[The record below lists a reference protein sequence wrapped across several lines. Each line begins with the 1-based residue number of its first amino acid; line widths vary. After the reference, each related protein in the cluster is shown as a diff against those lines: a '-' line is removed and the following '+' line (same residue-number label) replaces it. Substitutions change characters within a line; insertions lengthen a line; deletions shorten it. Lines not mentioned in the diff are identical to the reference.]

1 MMKNLLTHF
10 IVWIIVCV
18 LCGPLHAADKNL
30 SFAKDVAPVLKTFC
44 LDCHNKEVQEAN
56 TRLDNLNPD
65 MLNGPDAERWHHAL
79 NMINLGKMPP
89 EDSEQPDEEALV
101 RMIEWIQ
108 GELSKAIEKRQ
119 TSSRA
124 VMRRLTTTQY
134 TNSLQQL
141 LGVTVNFGDALPE
154 DAKSQSGF
162 SNNGSVLQ
170 ATPLHLEYYQRIA
183 REALDQAIFT
193 EKPEVVRYKLRMGTD
208 IGKSLPNEK
217 KAGRFG
223 GYVSQPV
230 DTSHLIPYVLDS
242 NGNEVAVDPT
252 AREGRYAN
260 VLHNL
265 GIGMRGSDR
274 NRYEMAANGML
285 LDSAVPHQE
294 VAPGSWHGPS
304 PNLKMLIRRD
314 FPARGSF
321 ALRVRAAQVD
331 SKQPPL
337 QSTYGNVEPQSTIE
351 NKEVTHRKH
360 AVVFSVDQAKK
371 LTRVELKDG
380 FLVTKDKSN
389 PSRAAQYT
397 INLDSPDV
405 FHIDVVRSA
414 LANDPKVDFSFELV
428 QHNTKLNRKYEKKND
443 DASLELFA
451 SSLGIM
457 ALPKGETTILLKWN
471 ADIKLGDLALTPLA
485 DDHKIRRQREE
496 QVAAYQDQWQQD
508 NVRTAA
514 LQVSLGNRTDDGQDA
529 QRFGSI
535 QPITT
540 AHNEFLTYEFTGR
553 LENLPT
559 PQVDLNEMSDLANIM
574 VLTVWNGDFIKDRSK
589 SGSRIIVE
597 SMEFEAPY
605 FPEWPPESHKAVFF
619 DSPNSENKDIYTR
632 EILAS
637 FMAKAFRRPVEK
649 AEVDLYHEFWLS
661 ICGDHDT
668 YEGSVKETL
677 VAVLCS
683 PKFLFM
689 AESDAERKTKSQ
701 REHELASRLS
711 YFLWNSPPDQR
722 LYELAAKNQL
732 SDNLTDEIQRMIAQP
747 QIMEFSKSFCDQ
759 WLKIYRHKE
768 MLVDVRKH
776 PAFTRFVKEDMA
788 KETYY
793 FFTHALQNNL
803 KISTLIDSDFV
814 MVNQNLAEY
823 YGIPNVIGTEFRAV
837 PVSADL
843 GRGGLLTQG
852 SFLSGHS
859 DGTQAHPIKRAV
871 WLMERIL
878 GESPPPPPPNVPDL
892 EQKEK
897 NTNLTIAQQLEI
909 HRDNV
914 SCRNCHQKLDPY
926 GLVFED
932 FNGAGLLNGNAGSNP
947 STKVALP
954 TGVTVNGVAQMKQ
967 YILESEKVKYTRSLV
982 EHLLAYALGRDMS
995 FVDEEEIDQIVDNVI
1010 NRGSNFHV
1018 VMEEVITS
1026 PLFRQQRRSR

>member
-1 MMKNLLTHF
+1 MKTFTTLST
-10 IVWIIVCV
+10 VCTIVCV
-18 LCGPLHAADKNL
+18 FCGSLNAADKTL

-44 LDCHNKEVQEAN
+44 YDCHNKDVQEAN
-56 TRLDNLNPD
+56 TRIDNLNPN
-65 MLNGPDAERWHHAL
+65 MINGPDAERWHHVL

-89 EDSEQPDEEALV
+89 KDSEQPDEDSLV

-108 GELSKAIEKRQ
+108 GELTKAIELRQ
-119 TSSRA
+119 TSNRA

-141 LGVTVNFGDALPE
+141 LGVTVDFGNALPE

-162 SNNGSVLQ
+162 SNNASVLQ

-193 EKPEVVRYKLRMGTD
+193 EKPEVVRYRIQMGTE
-208 IGKSLPNEK
+208 IGRSLPNEK

-230 DTSHLIPYVLDS
+230 DTNHLIPYVLD
-242 NGNEVAVDPT
+242 NIGNEVAVDPS

-260 VLHNL
+260 VLQNL

-314 FPARGSF
+314 FPAKGTF

-331 SKQPPL
+331 SKQPSL
-337 QSTYGNVEPQSTIE
+337 QATYGNVEPQSTIE
-351 NKEVTHRKH
+351 NS
-360 AVVFSVDQAKK
+360 VVSHQQNAIVLSPEQAKK

-389 PSRAAQYT
+389 PNRAAQYT
-397 INLDSPDV
+397 LNLDTPDV
-405 FHIDVVRSA
+405 FHIDIIRSA
-414 LANDPKVDFSFELV
+414 LTDDPKVDFNFELV
-428 QHNTKLNRKYEKKND
+428 QRNSKLNRKYEKKND
-443 DASLELFA
+443 DQNAVLFA
-451 SSLGIM
+451 SGLGIM
-457 ALPKGETTILLKWN
+457 SLPKGETTILLKWN
-471 ADIKLGDLALTPLA
+471 ADLNIGDLALTPLA
-485 DDHKIRRQREE
+485 TDHKIRRQREE
-496 QVAAYQDQWQQD
+496 QFAAYQSQWEQD
-508 NVRTAA
+508 NARTAA

-529 QRFGSI
+529 QGFDRV

-540 AHNEFLTYEFTGR
+540 AHNEFLTYEFIGR

-589 SGSRIIVE
+589 SGSRVIVE

-605 FPEWPPESHKAVFF
+605 FPEWPPASHKAVFF
-619 DSPNSENKDIYTR
+619 DSPNSDNEDVYTR
-632 EILAS
+632 EVLES

-649 AEVDLYHEFWLS
+649 GEVDLYHEFWLS
-661 ICGDHDT
+661 ICGDHET
-668 YEGSVKETL
+668 YEASVKETL

-689 AESDAERKTKSQ
+689 AESDAERKTKTQ

-711 YFLWNSPPDQR
+711 YFLWNSPPDER
-722 LYELAAKNQL
+722 LYELASKNQL
-732 SDNLTDEIQRMIAQP
+732 RDNLEDEIQRMIAQP
-747 QIMEFSKSFCDQ
+747 QVIEFSKSFCDQ
-759 WLKIYRHKE
+759 WLKLYRHKE
-768 MLVDVRKH
+768 MLVDVRKY

-788 KETYY
+788 KETYH

-803 KISTLIDSDFV
+803 KLSTLIDSDFV

-823 YGIPNVIGTEFRAV
+823 YGIPDVIGAEFRAV
-837 PVSADL
+837 PVSADI

-897 NTNLTIAQQLEI
+897 NANLTIAQQLAI

-914 SCRNCHQKLDPY
+914 SCKNCHQKLDPY

-932 FNGAGLLNGNAGSNP
+932 FNGAGLLDGNAGNNP
-947 STKVALP
+947 STKVVLP

-967 YILESEKVKYTRSLV
+967 YILESEKLQYTRSLV

-995 FVDEEEIDQIVDNVI
+995 FVDEQQISQIVDNI
-1010 NRGSNFHV
+1010 IKRGSSFHI

-1026 PLFRQQRRSR
+1026 PLFLQEQRSR